1 MKQHSILQWSS
12 SFLTLL
18 KKSRID
24 KLDCEFIKMGF
35 GTHWTILKTV
45 KGFKALDLQELQKN
59 YQDKSV
65 RRLIILDLDLVLP
78 HKTNLYGQS
87 EPTEEAADDLEFVA
101 KDPLNQVYVISSR
114 QKHLMKQWYQ
124 DKAPHLGLVAE
135 DGFFWKENSL
145 KKSATEK
152 KKWNQLIPKADFAW
166 IKDIYVI
173 FKVYCSKIEGSTI
186 TTRESSITWNY
197 ENSNF

>member
-1 MKQHSILQWSS
+1 MCQTLIEAIRKPISDNLTRLENLNEFVVQHSILQWSS

-35 GTHWTILKTV
+35 GVHWTILKTV
-45 KGFKALDLQELQKN
+45 KGFKELDMHELQKN
-59 YQDKSV
+59 YHDKSV

-101 KDPLNQVYVISSR
+101 KDPLN
-114 QKHLMKQWYQ
+114 
-124 DKAPHLGLVAE
+124 
-135 DGFFWKENSL
+135 
-145 KKSATEK
+145 
-152 KKWNQLIPKADFAW
+152 
-166 IKDIYVI
+166 
-173 FKVYCSKIEGSTI
+173 
-186 TTRESSITWNY
+186 
-197 ENSNF
+197 